1 MNDKNSVEVDTVLE
15 SSNAYA
21 LKEARRMEESVISSL
36 GEIEIDLEK
45 IEKKIKNML
54 DEIKLIS

>member
-21 LKEARRMEESVISSL
+21 LKEARICD
-36 GEIEIDLEK
+36 IEFRR
-45 IEKKIKNML
+45 N
-54 DEIKLIS
+54 